1 MVGARRVKAHAK
13 GTVIPRVYVKDS
25 DATATAAPKLES
37 ICLLPICLAL
47 VQIFFITTF
56 VNTFFVVIGDFH
68 LAIIQL
74 NLTFVS
80 FNLALVRSSLG
91 TAGHQRA
98 DNDCEKKDF

>member
-1 MVGARRVKAHAK
+1 MRRVKAHAK
-13 GTVIPRVYVKDS
+13 GTVIPRVSVKAS
-25 DATATAAPKLES
+25 DAAATAAPKLES

-47 VQIFFITTF
+47 VHIFFIATF

-68 LAIIQL
+68 LAVIQL

-91 TAGHQRA
+91 TACHQRA